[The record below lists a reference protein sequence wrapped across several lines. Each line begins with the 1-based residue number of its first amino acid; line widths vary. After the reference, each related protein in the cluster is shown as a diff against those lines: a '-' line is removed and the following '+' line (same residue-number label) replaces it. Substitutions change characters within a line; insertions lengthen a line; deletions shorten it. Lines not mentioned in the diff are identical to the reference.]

1 MSLSPLVPRGLH
13 GCLVVRLLRSRS
25 TSHSHLMI
33 SSWIPTFHYHYSLL
47 SKGRSSSYPPFVPA
61 HHEQGTLPNLIWC
74 CTSGPYHRPPSRP
87 CWGPWTRGR
96 SRWSTRSYSPASPPR
111 TRTSP
116 TPRSSRRIV
125 SRLIIRIAAWLQH
138 QHQGDWIQSQQEGAW
153 RIVTPGSNKKQ
164 STSQPTRLS
173 EVCL

>member
-1 MSLSPLVPRGLH
+1 MSLSPRVPRGLH
-13 GCLVVRLLRSRS
+13 GCLVVRLSRS
-25 TSHSHLMI
+25 SWAPLIHIWWYYHEFLHFIIIIHFSEREDNLLIPHLYQLPMNI
-33 SSWIPTFHYHYSLL
+33 
-47 SKGRSSSYPPFVPA
+47 
-61 HHEQGTLPNLIWC
+61 EQGTLPNLIWC

-87 CWGPWTRGR
+87 CWGPWTRGH
-96 SRWSTRSYSPASPPR
+96 SRWSTRSYSRASPPR

-164 STSQPTRLS
+164 STSH
-173 EVCL
+173 